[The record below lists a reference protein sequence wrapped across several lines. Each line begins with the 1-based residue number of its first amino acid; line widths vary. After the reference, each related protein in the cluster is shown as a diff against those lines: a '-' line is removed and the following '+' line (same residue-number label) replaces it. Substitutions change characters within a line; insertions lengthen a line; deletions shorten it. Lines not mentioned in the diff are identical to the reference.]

1 MYISLLHFHIE
12 LDDPSWNVLT
22 AVSPCVLIITDAN
35 SVEAVAGSGEFCFVC
50 F

>member
-1 MYISLLHFHIE
+1 MYISLLHFHI
-12 LDDPSWNVLT
+12 DPGGNVLMT
-22 AVSPCVLIITDAN
+22 VSPCVLIITDAN